1 MKHVFQNVRANIF
14 FFAKLHCV
22 CPPNTCC
29 EINNDVLLH
38 NISASFSQR
47 SPKHVQLKTPLYSLV
62 FPLNQEENVHIR
74 GNHHC

>member
-22 CPPNTCC
+22 CSPNTCC

-47 SPKHVQLKTPLYSLV
+47 SPQHVQLKNPLYSLV
-62 FPLNQEENVHIR
+62 FPLN
-74 GNHHC
+74 